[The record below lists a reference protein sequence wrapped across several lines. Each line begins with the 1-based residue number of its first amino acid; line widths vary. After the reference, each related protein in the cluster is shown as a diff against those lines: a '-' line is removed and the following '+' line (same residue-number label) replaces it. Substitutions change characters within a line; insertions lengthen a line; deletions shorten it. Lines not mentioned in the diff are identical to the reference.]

1 MAKVIILNAPPGAGK
16 DTIANMLYSKCGVM
30 PVSFK
35 RPMFQIA
42 AAMLGEDHELFLAA
56 YDDREQKEKPQ
67 DFLGGKSCREF
78 MIWISESVI
87 KPLFGEKHF
96 GKLMSDHLR
105 NCEQEGHKF
114 ICSDGGFPSEVES
127 LVESGHEV
135 VLIRMWRDGYNFDN
149 DSRDYIYLHERFHG
163 KNYVEFDV
171 NLTDGAPELAVSAI
185 HGLAEFQ
192 FNEEDD
198 DIIPW

>member
-16 DTIANMLYSKCGVM
+16 DTIANALYAKYCFM

-42 AAMLGEDHELFLAA
+42 AAMLGEDHQLFLAA
-56 YDDREQKEKPQ
+56 YDDREEKEKPQ
-67 DFLGGKSCREF
+67 DFLGGKTCREF
-78 MIWISESVI
+78 MIWISETVI
-87 KPLFGEKHF
+87 KPVFGDKHF
-96 GKLMSDHLR
+96 GKLMSSHLS
-105 NCEQEGHKF
+105 EYDGHEF

-135 VLIRMWRDGYNFDN
+135 ILVRLWRDGYNFDN

-163 KNYVEFDV
+163 DKYREYDV
-171 NLTDGAPELAVSAI
+171 NLTEGEPGKAVEAIAALLDFTFPEELD
-185 HGLAEFQ
+185 E
-192 FNEEDD
+192 
-198 DIIPW
+198 IPW